1 MKIAVVGGNGFL
13 GKKIISILSEKGH
26 DCRSFSKSSNNTLDI
41 TSYDSIEKVLNDY
54 KPDLIVNSAAL
65 TNVDYCELHPDDA
78 QSINYL
84 GAKNLGEYSKKNSL
98 PFVQIST
105 DYVFNGIKG
114 GYSEDDECSP
124 INVYGNTKLMA
135 EKYITENLE
144 KYIIL
149 RVAILYGYN
158 DDNDKETFVKRII
171 NKVSK
176 KESIDIYFDQYGTP
190 TFIDDVP
197 VAIEFLLK
205 NDKQG
210 IFHLADPQ
218 KSDRYSFGLYICN
231 VFSLDKRFLNPISIE
246 EFETPAKRPRDSS
259 LSTKKIE
266 SLGFIPTRIEEG
278 LEIMKKQQKK

>member
-13 GKKIISILSEKGH
+13 GKKIISVLSENGH
-26 DCRSFSKSSNNTLDI
+26 DCRSFSKGSDNILDI
-41 TSYDSIEKVLNDY
+41 TSYDSVEKALNDY
-54 KPDLIVNSAAL
+54 KPDLVVNSAAL
-65 TNVDYCELHPDDA
+65 TNVDYCELHPDEA
-78 QSINYL
+78 QSVNYI
-84 GAKNLGEYSKKNSL
+84 GAKNLGEYCRKNSL

-114 GYSEDDECSP
+114 NYSEEDECSP
-124 INVYGNTKLMA
+124 VNVYGNTKLMA

-144 KYIIL
+144 NYIIL

-158 DDNDKETFVKRII
+158 DDNDKETFVNRII
-171 NKVSK
+171 NKISK
-176 KESIDIYFDQYGTP
+176 KELIDVYFDQYGTP

-197 VAIEFLLK
+197 AAIEFLLK
-205 NDKQG
+205 NNQHG
-210 IFHLADPQ
+210 IFHLVDPQ

-231 VFSLDKRFLNPISIE
+231 VFSLDKKFLNPISIE

-266 SLGFIPTRIEEG
+266 SLGFMPTRIEDG
-278 LEIMKKQQKK
+278 LEKMKKQQKR